1 MDVFM
6 LQTSFSILYLKDSL
20 NITVIFVTEIPAIVV
35 AWEINIKLSNYCT
48 KKLIRCK
55 DFSAVIEELEI

>member
-6 LQTSFSILYLKDSL
+6 LQTSFSIRYLKDSL
-20 NITVIFVTEIPAIVV
+20 NIMVIFITEMPAIVI
-35 AWEINIKLSNYCT
+35 AWEINIKLSNYCP
-48 KKLIRCK
+48 KKLIQCK